1 MWLSKMWSNSTSLP
15 ATETALVTLATA
27 INLLATTRKEPT
39 LMPIKKIH
47 IGFDLDMEVFMRM
60 LAATP
65 ADVQFQAF
73 GTDDAKPHRKHRK
86 SPKLLTHSTAPKIPG
101 GARHAILAFL
111 VAHKGEALAFNVI
124 SAELIKLEYASGT
137 VSSQLYNLKVDRLA
151 RKTKAGW
158 TATAKAVAEV
168 EGSSNGQ

>member
-1 MWLSKMWSNSTSLP
+1 
-15 ATETALVTLATA
+15 
-27 INLLATTRKEPT
+27 
-39 LMPIKKIH
+39 MPIKKIH

-60 LAATP
+60 LATTP

-73 GTDDAKPHRKHRK
+73 GTEEPTAPRRKRR
-86 SPKLLTHSTAPKIPG
+86 SAPKLLTHSTAPKIPG
-101 GARHAILAFL
+101 GARHAIL
-111 VAHKGEALAFNVI
+111 VAHKGEALAFSVI

-151 RKTKAGW
+151 RRTKAGW

>member
-1 MWLSKMWSNSTSLP
+1 
-15 ATETALVTLATA
+15 
-27 INLLATTRKEPT
+27 
-39 LMPIKKIH
+39 MPIKKIH

-73 GTDDAKPHRKHRK
+73 GTEEPTAPRRKRR
-86 SPKLLTHSTAPKIPG
+86 SAPKLLTHSTAPKIPG

-111 VAHKGEALAFNVI
+111 VAHKGEALAFSVI

>member
-1 MWLSKMWSNSTSLP
+1 
-15 ATETALVTLATA
+15 
-27 INLLATTRKEPT
+27 
-39 LMPIKKIH
+39 MPIKKIH

-60 LAATP
+60 LATTP

-73 GTDDAKPHRKHRK
+73 GTDDAAAKPRRHRK

-124 SAELIKLEYASGT
+124 SAELTKLEYASGT